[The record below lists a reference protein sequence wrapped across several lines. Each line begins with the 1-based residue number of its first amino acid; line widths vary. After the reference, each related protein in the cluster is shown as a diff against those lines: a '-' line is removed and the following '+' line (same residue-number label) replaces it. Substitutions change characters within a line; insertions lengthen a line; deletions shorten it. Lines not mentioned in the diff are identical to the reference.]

1 VKTLAIS
8 PGKSHICVQTC
19 EGSMVLLPRSCLN
32 CCCEGSCDWCT
43 FALLVYILTQ
53 SRIVILHKYN
63 MAANCHCTDFGFGLI
78 CRVHRGAYPGVL
90 RRRRAIQLQP
100 WGSLW
105 LTWLHRLPSAV
116 CACALGR
123 HSLDRGR
130 LQVHRQWLA
139 EWALRLSLHPG
150 LAAIG

>member
-1 VKTLAIS
+1 
-8 PGKSHICVQTC
+8 
-19 EGSMVLLPRSCLN
+19 
-32 CCCEGSCDWCT
+32 
-43 FALLVYILTQ
+43 
-53 SRIVILHKYN
+53 

-100 WGSLW
+100 WSSLW
-105 LTWLHRLPSAV
+105 LTWLHRLPWAV

-123 HSLDRGR
+123 HSLDRLR

-150 LAAIG
+150 LAAI